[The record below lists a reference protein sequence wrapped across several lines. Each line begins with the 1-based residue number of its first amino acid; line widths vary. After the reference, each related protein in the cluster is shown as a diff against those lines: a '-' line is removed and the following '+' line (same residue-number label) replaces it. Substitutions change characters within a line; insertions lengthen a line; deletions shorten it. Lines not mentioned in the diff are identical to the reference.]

1 MMLAGNLPISSE
13 MPGEALITLYA
24 FYVDHAPTR
33 NASAAFAAH
42 LPTEQSDNS
51 ILNAV
56 IVRLGDPFIIF
67 INKPDQLLIFN
78 RTAKHP
84 VQL

>member
-1 MMLAGNLPISSE
+1 MVFAGNLPISGE
-13 MPGEALITLYA
+13 MPVEALTILYA
-24 FYVDHAPTR
+24 FHVDHAPTR
-33 NASAAFAAH
+33 NASTAFAAY
-42 LPTEQSDNS
+42 LPAEQSNNS

-78 RTAKHP
+78 RNTKQP
-84 VQL
+84 V